1 MTAECRAQNQLTMTD
16 GELRLMRVLW
26 DKGEATVGEV
36 VDALKTRPKPAYNTV
51 LTLLRIMEKK
61 GYVSHR
67 KDGRAFIFL
76 PQGRPCRCEPQRDAD
91 ARQPFLRWIAAP
103 AHVES
108 ARGCATVSRSVET
121 AEGAHRG
128 GRDDGMAADV
138 VVAGQ
143 CACRWCGGGAAMC
156 AAA

>member
-1 MTAECRAQNQLTMTD
+1 MPRPKSPTMTD

-26 DKGEATVGEV
+26 DKGQATVGEV

-76 PQGRPCRCEPQRDAD
+76 PTVARAD
-91 ARQPFLRWIAAP
+91 A
-103 AHVES
+103 
-108 ARGCATVSRSVET
+108 SRSALQTLVN
-121 AEGAHRG
+121 RFF
-128 GRDDGMAADV
+128 DGSPRLLMLNLLEDSQLSPEALKQLKERIEEA
-138 VVAGQ
+138 
-143 CACRWCGGGAAMC
+143 
-156 AAA
+156 